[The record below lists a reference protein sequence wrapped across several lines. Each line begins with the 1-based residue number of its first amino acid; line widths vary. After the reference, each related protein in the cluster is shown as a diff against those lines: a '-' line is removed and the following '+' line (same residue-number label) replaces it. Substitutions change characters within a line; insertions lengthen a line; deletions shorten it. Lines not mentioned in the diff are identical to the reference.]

1 MPGHSQI
8 KPKQKPQ
15 KSIAVAMEEM
25 KLAGEVP
32 DDVGL
37 LEGTDVEMERSTTR
51 AKTADRYLR
60 TTYLR

>member
-1 MPGHSQI
+1 
-8 KPKQKPQ
+8 
-15 KSIAVAMEEM
+15 MEEM